1 MNNTMID
8 FLSILKI
15 RLSNVI
21 IDDTYIERLLEDLNS
36 LNNPQRQQ
44 SSLNNTLALSCELHS
59 N

>member
-1 MNNTMID
+1 MID